1 MIFTEPEFEYLMSRS
16 LARLAT
22 VQPDGTVQVN
32 PVGYKYRVELG
43 TFDIGGFNFATSR
56 KFRNI
61 AANGRAALVIDD
73 VVSTDPWRIRCLEIR
88 GAGTVENDPQIFPDL
103 DDEIIRIHPRRII
116 SFGIDS
122 PDKAPHELVSFNRNV
137 S

>member
-1 MIFTEPEFEYLMSRS
+1 MIFNDLELEYIKSRS

-22 VQPDGTVQVN
+22 VQPNGTVQVN
-32 PVGYKYRVELG
+32 PITYR
-43 TFDIGGFNFATSR
+43 FDDESSVFEIGGFDIVKSR
-56 KFRNI
+56 KYRNI
-61 AANGRAALVIDD
+61 ADNGKVALVIDD

-88 GAGTVENDPQIFPDL
+88 GKGTVEFRPEAFPDL
-103 DDEIIRIHPRRII
+103 DPEIIRIHPQRII

-122 PDKAPHELVSFNRNV
+122 PDKEPHELVSHNRNV